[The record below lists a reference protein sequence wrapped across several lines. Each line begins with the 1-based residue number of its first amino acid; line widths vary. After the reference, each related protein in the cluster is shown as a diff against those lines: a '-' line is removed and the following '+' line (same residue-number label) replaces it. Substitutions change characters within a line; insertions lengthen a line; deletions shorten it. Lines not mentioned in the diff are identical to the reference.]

1 MTDKNRKE
9 KEIFYDPEEIQSD
22 LYSWWRVITAITIMV
37 LTCVDVWLIG
47 ENYGLL
53 YACLFVPLLSGYIIT
68 CFVLGPHD
76 CGHGS
81 MFTTVRQNKIAGRML
96 GFFCLTPFY
105 SWSRE
110 HNMHHA
116 HFGKKQALG
125 LGDLDTM
132 TFEQYKNSSWTK
144 RLIYR
149 AMRTPLFALWLAP
162 ANWLIDMRLL
172 TYDTKELYEFTT
184 EQRNSRLM
192 STVFHIALLSGLYYI
207 SLNLF
212 VVYCVSFYIS
222 MVIGMILF
230 YVQHQHD
237 SAHFGFKSNEDWYYP
252 ESSYYGS
259 SYTKLPAVLEY
270 LFTGINYH
278 HIHHYDS
285 SIPGYSLRKV
295 HIDNDCE
302 NDPDLYVLD
311 SFSKFIK
318 CLTKNNVWDED
329 AESWITIS
337 ETEHRRISNA
347 R

>member
-1 MTDKNRKE
+1 MTDRIRKE
-9 KEIFYDPEEIQSD
+9 KEIKYNPEEIQSD
-22 LYSWWRVITAITIMV
+22 LYSWWRVITAIVIVV
-37 LTCVDVWLIG
+37 LTCIDIWLIG

-53 YACLFVPLLSGYIIT
+53 PALAFVPLLSGYLCA
-68 CFVLGPHD
+68 CFDLGPHN

-81 MFTTVRQNKIAGRML
+81 MFTTVGQNKLAGRML

-125 LGDLDTM
+125 LGDMPTM
-132 TFEQYKNSSWTK
+132 TYEQYKNSSWGK
-144 RLIYR
+144 RLVYR

-162 ANWLIDMRLL
+162 ANWLIAMRMPN
-172 TYDTKELYEFTT
+172 YDTQGLYEYTS
-184 EQRNSRLM
+184 EQRNSRLI
-192 STVFHIALLSGLYYI
+192 STVFHVGLMVFLYNVSTVLFTVYCI
-207 SLNLF
+207 SL
-212 VVYCVSFYIS
+212 YIGFITG
-222 MVIGMILF
+222 VLLF
-230 YVQHQHD
+230 YTQHQHD

-311 SFSKFIK
+311 SFSKFMK
-318 CLTKNNVWDED
+318 CLTQNNIWDEH
-329 AESWITIS
+329 AECWITTK
-337 ETEHRRISNA
+337 EADRRIKNVG
-347 R
+347 